1 MISPAHL
8 TAKILCHEVCDLKIP
23 WDETVPLPIKQK
35 GDEWKL
41 HISNKIE
48 IVESIPLKQESVT
61 MTEMHVF

>member
-23 WDETVPLPIKQK
+23 WDETVSLPIKQK

-41 HISNKIE
+41 NISNKIE
-48 IVESIPLKQESVT
+48 IVESIPSK
-61 MTEMHVF
+61 